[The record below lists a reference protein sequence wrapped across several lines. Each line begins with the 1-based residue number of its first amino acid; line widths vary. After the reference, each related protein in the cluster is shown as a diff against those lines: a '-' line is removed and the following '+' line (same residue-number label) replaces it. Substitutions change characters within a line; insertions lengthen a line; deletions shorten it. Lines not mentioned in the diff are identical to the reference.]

1 MIRLIKLCIVLKYSR
16 SDECDVND
24 FQHQHFRALRHV
36 VDLWHLGYNFLWL
49 FSYSYYGINLLVP
62 IHRMDQFDTYLYLLD
77 LRCCY
82 VLRMY
87 ALLMRN
93 QNQLVCVVKLKQ
105 RKNNKKPISNQ
116 NKNDLQCLSL
126 HHCEK
131 SEKIKWSLGM
141 SRVRVTCWGLSQPF
155 SSISRRWYC
164 ARCWRPSLRL
174 LLLWLMRCLV
184 LQCLLVILLLWFTT
198 SPHRFNATI
207 LYVWIGLIRWFTF
220 GFCKRDRI
228 GHLS

>member
-1 MIRLIKLCIVLKYSR
+1 MTRLIKLCIVLKYSR

-93 QNQLVCVVKLKQ
+93 QNQLVCVIKLKQ
-105 RKNNKKPISNQ
+105 KPIKNQ
-116 NKNDLQCLSL
+116 CPI
-126 HHCEK
+126 
-131 SEKIKWSLGM
+131 KIKMIYNIFHCVIVKNEQIKWPFGV
-141 SRVRVTCWGLSQPF
+141 SRVSVTCWGLSQPF

-198 SPHRFNATI
+198 SPHRFNATV
-207 LYVWIGLIRWFTF
+207 LYVWIGLIRWFAF